1 MRIFFSTPPVRMP
14 RRSPGHRTTS
24 RKKQHVD
31 ITLTKDVRFRGK
43 TTGLERLEFVH
54 NALPELNFDEIDTRT
69 QFLGKELALPLMVSC
84 MTGGYADALNINRDL
99 AEVCESA
106 RIALGVGSQRQALEE
121 SRYHRTFS
129 IVREAAP
136 TIPVVGNIGAAEVAR
151 MKDASPVQSLAELV
165 GADAFAVHLNPLQE
179 FLQPEGSPMFRGV
192 LEGIAMLVRSLSI
205 PLIVKEIGAGL
216 SPDVLRRLLDAGV
229 RIVDIAGAGGT
240 SWAGVEALRRP
251 DPAVAERFWDWGIP
265 TARALADA
273 AALRSEGREMTLIA
287 SGGIVSGLDAAKCIA
302 LGADLAASARPLLS
316 ALHRGGRKGL
326 RSLIEEWSREIRG
339 AMFLTGSAR
348 LSDLRSAQLVTYSSH
363 DTGRLPPAV

>member
-1 MRIFFSTPPVRMP
+1 MSPVRMP
-14 RRSPGHRTTS
+14 RRSPPHRTTS

-43 TTGLERLEFVH
+43 TTGLERLDFVH

-69 QFLGKELALPLMVSC
+69 RFLGKELALPLMVSC
-84 MTGGYADALNINRDL
+84 MTGGYADALKINRDL

-129 IVREAAP
+129 VVREAAP

-151 MKDASPVQSLAELV
+151 MNDPAPVQRLADLI
-165 GADAFAVHLNPLQE
+165 GADAFTVHLNPLQE
-179 FLQPEGSPMFRGV
+179 FLQPEGNPMFRGV
-192 LEGIAMLVRSLSI
+192 LAGITMLVRGLSI

-216 SPDVLRRLLDAGV
+216 SPGVIRTLLDAGV

-240 SWAGVEALRRP
+240 SWAGVEAFRRH
-251 DPAVAERFWDWGIP
+251 DPALAGRFWDWGIP
-265 TARALADA
+265 TARALSEA

-287 SGGIVSGLDAAKCIA
+287 SGGIVSGLDAAKCLA
-302 LGADLAASARPLLS
+302 LGADLAASARPLLG
-316 ALHRGGRKGL
+316 ALHRGGQKGL
-326 RSLIEEWSREIRG
+326 RTLIEEWSTEIRG

-348 LSDLRSAQLVTYSSH
+348 LADLRSAQLVAY
-363 DTGRLPPAV
+363 